1 MKKLM
6 AILLSLTL
14 ACAAVLPALAEG
26 KKDETVYVLANPD
39 GSARRVIV
47 SDYLSNPD
55 GADTIAD
62 VSNLEKIQNVKGDEA
77 FADGVWQAKD
87 NEIYYQGD
95 SSEALPVELKI
106 SATLDG
112 TEIAPADLAGKSG
125 HVTLRFDYAVSAS
138 YTKDAETVAVPFA
151 VITGAL
157 LDNEVF
163 ANVSVKNGQAV
174 NDGDRTVAVGLCV
187 PGLTAGLKL
196 ESDKVELPE
205 YLEISADVKN
215 FSLPV
220 TVTLATNEAFAA
232 LDADK
237 LQDADALKEA
247 ADKLTD
253 AMTQL
258 LDGSNQLYNGL
269 NDLKDGTTNLNNGI
283 NQLADGTDS
292 LAAGADTL
300 STGLTTLTANNETL
314 VGGARQVFETLLA
327 QANAALTQAGVDA
340 TLTVENYAD
349 VLGKLV
355 EAVSEEGVTAQARA
369 QVEAAVRAQADA
381 VRSEVTKAV
390 RPQVEAQVT
399 EAVKENVMAQ
409 ILATQNLTMETYEAA
424 QKAGLVTDAQ
434 RQQLEGALNQQMQT
448 AQVQQVIAQ
457 QTEAQMTSDTV
468 ADLIE
473 QNTEEQIGL
482 LVDQNMQSETVQ
494 AQIAAACEQG
504 APLVTLK
511 AQLDSYNTFYTGL
524 IAYTNGASDAA
535 SGAAQL
541 KAGADTLQ
549 SGAAQLK
556 DAMPALTDGVNKLV
570 DGAKAL
576 ADGLTTFDADGVSKL
591 TSAINEDLDPLLARA
606 QLLIEAA
613 QSYNNYSGLAE
624 GMDGAVRFIYRTD
637 AIE

>member
-77 FADGVWQAKD
+77 FADDVWQAKG

-112 TEIAPADLAGKSG
+112 TEIAPADLAGRSG

-138 YTKDAETVAVPFA
+138 YTKDAETVAMPFA

-187 PGLTAGLKL
+187 PGLTTGLKL

-327 QANAALTQAGVDA
+327 QANAALIQAGVDA

-409 ILATQNLTMETYEAA
+409 ILATQNLTMEKYEAA

-576 ADGLTTFDADGVSKL
+576 ADGLITFDADGVSKL

>member
-77 FADGVWQAKD
+77 FADDVWQAKG

-112 TEIAPADLAGKSG
+112 TEIAPADLAGRSG

-138 YTKDAETVAVPFA
+138 YTKDAETVAMPFA

-187 PGLTAGLKL
+187 PGLTTGLKL

-232 LDADK
+232 LDAGK

-327 QANAALTQAGVDA
+327 QANAALIQAGVDA

-409 ILATQNLTMETYEAA
+409 ILATQNLTMEKYEAA

-434 RQQLEGALNQQMQT
+434 RQQLEGALNQQMRT

-494 AQIAAACEQG
+494 AQIAAVCEQG

-576 ADGLTTFDADGVSKL
+576 ADGLITFDADGVSKL

>member
-77 FADGVWQAKD
+77 FADDVWQAKG

-112 TEIAPADLAGKSG
+112 TEIAPADLAGRSG

-138 YTKDAETVAVPFA
+138 YTKDAETVAMPFA

-187 PGLTAGLKL
+187 PGLTTGLKL

-232 LDADK
+232 LDAGK

-327 QANAALTQAGVDA
+327 QANAALIQAGVDA

-409 ILATQNLTMETYEAA
+409 ILATQNLTMEKYEAA

-494 AQIAAACEQG
+494 AQIAAVCEQG

-576 ADGLTTFDADGVSKL
+576 ADGLITFDADGVSKL

>member
-77 FADGVWQAKD
+77 FADGVWQAKG

-112 TEIAPADLAGKSG
+112 TEIAPADLAGRSG

-163 ANVSVKNGQAV
+163 ANVSIKNGQAV

-196 ESDKVELPE
+196 ENDKVELPE

-409 ILATQNLTMETYEAA
+409 ILATQNLTMEKYEAA

-473 QNTEEQIGL
+473 QNTEAQIGL

-556 DAMPALTDGVNKLV
+556 NAMPALTDGVSKLV
-570 DGAKAL
+570 DGAKTL

>member
-77 FADGVWQAKD
+77 FADDVWQAKG

-112 TEIAPADLAGKSG
+112 TEIAPADLAGRSG

-138 YTKDAETVAVPFA
+138 YTKDAETVAMPFA

-187 PGLTAGLKL
+187 PGLTTGLKL

-327 QANAALTQAGVDA
+327 QANAALIQAGVDA

-409 ILATQNLTMETYEAA
+409 ILATQNLTMEKYEAA

-494 AQIAAACEQG
+494 AQIAAVCEQG

-541 KAGADTLQ
+541 KDGADTLQ

-576 ADGLTTFDADGVSKL
+576 ADGLITFDADGVSKL

>member
-1 MKKLM
+1 MKKFI

-62 VSNLEKIQNVKGDEA
+62 VSNLEKIQNVKGNEA
-77 FADGVWQAKD
+77 FADGVWQAKG

-196 ESDKVELPE
+196 ERDKVELPE

-247 ADKLTD
+247 ADKLTN

-283 NQLADGTDS
+283 NQLADGTVS

-300 STGLTTLTANNETL
+300 SAGLTTLTANNETL

-340 TLTVENYAD
+340 ALTVENYAD
-349 VLGKLV
+349 VLGQLV
-355 EAVSEEGVTAQARA
+355 EAVSEESVTAQARA
-369 QVEAAVRAQADA
+369 QVEAAVRAQVDA

-390 RPQVEAQVT
+390 RPQVEAQVM

-409 ILATQNLTMETYEAA
+409 ILATQNLTLETYEAG

-434 RQQLEGALNQQMQT
+434 RQQLEGALDQQMQT
-448 AQVQQVIAQ
+448 AQVQQAIAQ
-457 QTEAQMTSDTV
+457 QTEAQMASDTV
-468 ADLIE
+468 AALIE
-473 QNTEEQIGL
+473 QHTEEQIGL
-482 LVDQNMQSETVQ
+482 LVEQNMQSEAVQ
-494 AQIAAACEQG
+494 AQIAAACEQS
-504 APLVTLK
+504 ASLVTLK

-556 DAMPALTDGVNKLV
+556 DAMPALTDGVSKLV

-591 TSAINEDLDPLLARA
+591 TSAINEELDPLLARA

>member
-77 FADGVWQAKD
+77 FADDVWQAKG

-112 TEIAPADLAGKSG
+112 TEIAPADLAGRSG

-138 YTKDAETVAVPFA
+138 YTKDAETVAMPFA

-187 PGLTAGLKL
+187 PGLTTGLKL

-327 QANAALTQAGVDA
+327 QANAALIQAGVDA

-399 EAVKENVMAQ
+399 EAVTENVMAQ
-409 ILATQNLTMETYEAA
+409 ILATQNLTMEKYEAA

-576 ADGLTTFDADGVSKL
+576 ADGLITFDADGVSKL

>member
-1 MKKLM
+1 M

-77 FADGVWQAKD
+77 FADDVWQAKG

-112 TEIAPADLAGKSG
+112 TEIAPADLAGRSG

-138 YTKDAETVAVPFA
+138 YTKDAETVAMPFA

-187 PGLTAGLKL
+187 PGLTTGLKL

-314 VGGARQVFETLLA
+314 VGGARQVLETLLA
-327 QANAALTQAGVDA
+327 QANAALIQAGVDA

-390 RPQVEAQVT
+390 RPQVDAQVT

-409 ILATQNLTMETYEAA
+409 ILATKNLTMETYEAA

-448 AQVQQVIAQ
+448 AQVQQAIAQ

-576 ADGLTTFDADGVSKL
+576 ADGLITFDADGVSKL

>member
-55 GADTIAD
+55 GADTISD

-77 FADGVWQAKD
+77 FADDVWQAKG

-112 TEIAPADLAGKSG
+112 TEIAPADLAGRSG

-138 YTKDAETVAVPFA
+138 YTKDAETVAMPFA

-187 PGLTAGLKL
+187 PGLTTGLKL

-327 QANAALTQAGVDA
+327 QANAALIQAGVDA

-409 ILATQNLTMETYEAA
+409 ILATQNLTMEKYEAA

-576 ADGLTTFDADGVSKL
+576 ADGLITFDADGVSKL

>member
-77 FADGVWQAKD
+77 FADDVWQAKG

-112 TEIAPADLAGKSG
+112 TEIAPADLAGRSG

-138 YTKDAETVAVPFA
+138 YTKDAETVAMPFA

-187 PGLTAGLKL
+187 PGLTTGLKL

-327 QANAALTQAGVDA
+327 QANAALIQAGVDA

-409 ILATQNLTMETYEAA
+409 ILATQNLTMEKYEAA

-434 RQQLEGALNQQMQT
+434 RQQLEGALNQQMRT

-494 AQIAAACEQG
+494 AQIAAVCEQG

-576 ADGLTTFDADGVSKL
+576 ADGLITFDADGVSKL

>member
-77 FADGVWQAKD
+77 FADGVWQAKG

-112 TEIAPADLAGKSG
+112 TEIAPADLAGRSG

-196 ESDKVELPE
+196 ENDKVELPE

-283 NQLADGTDS
+283 NQLADGTVS

-300 STGLTTLTANNETL
+300 STGLATLTANNETL

-409 ILATQNLTMETYEAA
+409 ILATQNLTMEKYEAA

-457 QTEAQMTSDTV
+457 QTEAQMASDTV

-549 SGAAQLK
+549 AGATQLK

-591 TSAINEDLDPLLARA
+591 TNAINEDLDPLLARA

>member
-77 FADGVWQAKD
+77 FADGVWQAKG

-125 HVTLRFDYAVSAS
+125 YVTLRFDYAVSAS
-138 YTKDAETVAVPFA
+138 YIKDAETVAVPFA

-157 LDNEVF
+157 LDNEGF

-349 VLGKLV
+349 EIG
-355 EAVSEEGVTAQARA
+355 RA
-369 QVEAAVRAQADA
+369 HV
-381 VRSEVTKAV
+381 
-390 RPQVEAQVT
+390 
-399 EAVKENVMAQ
+399 
-409 ILATQNLTMETYEAA
+409 
-424 QKAGLVTDAQ
+424 
-434 RQQLEGALNQQMQT
+434 
-448 AQVQQVIAQ
+448 
-457 QTEAQMTSDTV
+457 
-468 ADLIE
+468 
-473 QNTEEQIGL
+473 
-482 LVDQNMQSETVQ
+482 
-494 AQIAAACEQG
+494 
-504 APLVTLK
+504 
-511 AQLDSYNTFYTGL
+511 
-524 IAYTNGASDAA
+524 
-535 SGAAQL
+535 
-541 KAGADTLQ
+541 
-549 SGAAQLK
+549 
-556 DAMPALTDGVNKLV
+556 
-570 DGAKAL
+570 
-576 ADGLTTFDADGVSKL
+576 
-591 TSAINEDLDPLLARA
+591 
-606 QLLIEAA
+606 
-613 QSYNNYSGLAE
+613 
-624 GMDGAVRFIYRTD
+624 
-637 AIE
+637 

>member
-77 FADGVWQAKD
+77 FADDVWQAKG

-112 TEIAPADLAGKSG
+112 TEIAPADLAGRSG

-138 YTKDAETVAVPFA
+138 YTKDAETVAMPFA

-187 PGLTAGLKL
+187 PGLTTGLKL

-327 QANAALTQAGVDA
+327 QANAALIQAGVDA

-409 ILATQNLTMETYEAA
+409 ILATQNLTMEKYEAA

-576 ADGLTTFDADGVSKL
+576 ADGLITFDADGVSKL
-591 TSAINEDLDPLLARA
+591 TGAINEDLDPLLARA

-624 GMDGAVRFIYRTD
+624 GMDGVVRFIYRTD

>member
-1 MKKLM
+1 MKKFI

-62 VSNLEKIQNVKGDEA
+62 VSNLEKIQNIKGNEA
-77 FADGVWQAKD
+77 LADGVWQAKG

-196 ESDKVELPE
+196 ERDKVELPE

-247 ADKLTD
+247 ADKLTN

-269 NDLKDGTTNLNNGI
+269 NDLKDGTANLNDGI
-283 NQLADGTDS
+283 NQLADGTVS

-300 STGLTTLTANNETL
+300 SAGLTTLTANNETL

-340 TLTVENYAD
+340 ALTVENYAN
-349 VLGKLV
+349 VLGQLV
-355 EAVSEEGVTAQARA
+355 EAVSEESVTAQARA
-369 QVEAAVRAQADA
+369 QVEAAVRAQVDA

-390 RPQVEAQVT
+390 RPQVEAQVM

-409 ILATQNLTMETYEAA
+409 ILATQNLTLETYEAG

-434 RQQLEGALNQQMQT
+434 RQQLDGALDQQMQT
-448 AQVQQVIAQ
+448 AQVQQAIAQ
-457 QTEAQMTSDTV
+457 QTEAQMASDTV
-468 ADLIE
+468 AALIE
-473 QNTEEQIGL
+473 QHTEEQIGL
-482 LVDQNMQSETVQ
+482 LVEQNMQSEAVQ

-504 APLVTLK
+504 ASLVTLK

-556 DAMPALTDGVNKLV
+556 DAMPALTDGVSKLV

>member
-77 FADGVWQAKD
+77 FADGVWQANG

-112 TEIAPADLAGKSG
+112 TEIAPADLAGRSG

-220 TVTLATNEAFAA
+220 TVTLATNEAFAT

-283 NQLADGTDS
+283 NQLADGTVS

-327 QANAALTQAGVDA
+327 QANAALIQAGVDA

-448 AQVQQVIAQ
+448 AQVQQAIAQ

-576 ADGLTTFDADGVSKL
+576 ADGLITFDADGVSKL

>member
-1 MKKLM
+1 M

-62 VSNLEKIQNVKGDEA
+62 VSNLEKIQNVKGNEA
-77 FADGVWQAKD
+77 FADGFWQAKG

-283 NQLADGTDS
+283 NQLADGTVS

-399 EAVKENVMAQ
+399 EAVKENVMTQ

-448 AQVQQVIAQ
+448 AQVQQAIAQ

-468 ADLIE
+468 AALIE

-524 IAYTNGASDAA
+524 IAYTNGVSDAA

>member
-77 FADGVWQAKD
+77 FADDVWQAKG

-112 TEIAPADLAGKSG
+112 TEIAPADLAGRSG

-138 YTKDAETVAVPFA
+138 YTKDAETVAMPFA

-232 LDADK
+232 LDAGK

-327 QANAALTQAGVDA
+327 QANAALIQAGVDA

-409 ILATQNLTMETYEAA
+409 ILATQNLTMEKYEAA

-434 RQQLEGALNQQMQT
+434 RQQLEGALNQQMRT

-494 AQIAAACEQG
+494 AQIAAVCEQG

-576 ADGLTTFDADGVSKL
+576 ADGLITFDADGVSKL

>member
-47 SDYLSNPD
+47 SDYLSNPHS
-55 GADTIAD
+55 ADTIAD
-62 VSNLEKIQNVKGDEA
+62 VSNLEKIQNVKGNEA
-77 FADGVWQAKD
+77 FADGVWQAKG

-138 YTKDAETVAVPFA
+138 YTKEAENVAVPFA

-283 NQLADGTDS
+283 NQLADGTVS
-292 LAAGADTL
+292 LAVGADTL

-349 VLGKLV
+349 VLSKLV

-399 EAVKENVMAQ
+399 EAVKKNVMAQ
-409 ILATQNLTMETYEAA
+409 ILATQNLTLETYEAG

-434 RQQLEGALNQQMQT
+434 RQQLEGALDQQMQT
-448 AQVQQVIAQ
+448 AQVQQAIAQ

-468 ADLIE
+468 AALIE
-473 QNTEEQIGL
+473 QHTEEQIGL

-504 APLVTLK
+504 GPLVTLK

-576 ADGLTTFDADGVSKL
+576 ADGLITFDADGVSKL

>member
-77 FADGVWQAKD
+77 FADGVWQAKG

-112 TEIAPADLAGKSG
+112 MEIAPADLAGRSG

-138 YTKDAETVAVPFA
+138 YTKDAETIAVPFA

-187 PGLTAGLKL
+187 PGLTTGLKL

-327 QANAALTQAGVDA
+327 QANAALIQAGVDA

-349 VLGKLV
+349 ALGKLV

-390 RPQVEAQVT
+390 RPQVEA

-409 ILATQNLTMETYEAA
+409 ILATQNLTMEKYEAA

-541 KAGADTLQ
+541 KTGADTLQ

-591 TSAINEDLDPLLARA
+591 TGAINEDLDPLLARA

>member
-77 FADGVWQAKD
+77 FADDVWQAKG

-112 TEIAPADLAGKSG
+112 TEIAPADLAGRSG

-138 YTKDAETVAVPFA
+138 YTKDAETVAMPFA

-187 PGLTAGLKL
+187 PGLTTGLKL

-327 QANAALTQAGVDA
+327 QANAALIQAGVDA

-390 RPQVEAQVT
+390 RPQGEAQVT

-409 ILATQNLTMETYEAA
+409 ILATQNLTMEKYEAA

-576 ADGLTTFDADGVSKL
+576 ADGLITFDADGVSKL

>member
-77 FADGVWQAKD
+77 FADDVWQAKG

-112 TEIAPADLAGKSG
+112 TEIAPADLAGRSG

-138 YTKDAETVAVPFA
+138 YTKDAETVAMPFA

-187 PGLTAGLKL
+187 PGLTTGLKL

-300 STGLTTLTANNETL
+300 STGLTILTANNETL

-327 QANAALTQAGVDA
+327 QANAALIQAGVDA

-409 ILATQNLTMETYEAA
+409 ILATQNLTMEKYEAA

-576 ADGLTTFDADGVSKL
+576 ADGLITFDADGVSKL

>member
-1 MKKLM
+1 M

-47 SDYLSNPD
+47 SDYLSNPHS
-55 GADTIAD
+55 ADTIAD
-62 VSNLEKIQNVKGDEA
+62 VSNLEKIQNVKGNEA
-77 FADGVWQAKD
+77 FADGVWQAKG
-87 NEIYYQGD
+87 NEIYSQGD
-95 SSEALPVELKI
+95 SSEALPVDLKI

-125 HVTLRFDYAVSAS
+125 HVTLRFDYAVNAS

-163 ANVSVKNGQAV
+163 ANVSVKNGRAV

-232 LDADK
+232 LGADK

-283 NQLADGTDS
+283 NQLADGTVS

-349 VLGKLV
+349 VLSKLV

-399 EAVKENVMAQ
+399 EAVKENVMTQ

-448 AQVQQVIAQ
+448 AQVQQAIAR
-457 QTEAQMTSDTV
+457 QTEAQMVSDTV
-468 ADLIE
+468 AALIE

-576 ADGLTTFDADGVSKL
+576 ADGLITFDADGVFKL

>member
-77 FADGVWQAKD
+77 FADGVWQANG

-112 TEIAPADLAGKSG
+112 TEIAPADLAGRSG

-163 ANVSVKNGQAV
+163 ANVSIKNGQAV

-196 ESDKVELPE
+196 ENDKVELPE

-457 QTEAQMTSDTV
+457 QTEAQMASDTV

-549 SGAAQLK
+549 AGAAQLK

>member
-77 FADGVWQAKD
+77 FADDVWQAKG

-112 TEIAPADLAGKSG
+112 TEIAPADLAGRSG

-138 YTKDAETVAVPFA
+138 YTKDAETVAMPFA

-187 PGLTAGLKL
+187 PGLTTGLKL

-327 QANAALTQAGVDA
+327 QANAALIQAGVDA

-409 ILATQNLTMETYEAA
+409 ILATQNLTMEKYEAA

-576 ADGLTTFDADGVSKL
+576 ADGLITFDADGVSKL

-637 AIE
+637 TIE

>member
-62 VSNLEKIQNVKGDEA
+62 VSNLEKIQNVKGSEA
-77 FADGVWQAKD
+77 FENSVWQAKG

-163 ANVSVKNGQAV
+163 ANMSVKNGQAV

-283 NQLADGTDS
+283 NQLADGTVS

-349 VLGKLV
+349 VLSKLV

-369 QVEAAVRAQADA
+369 QVEVAVRAQADA

-399 EAVKENVMAQ
+399 EAVKENVMTQ

-424 QKAGLVTDAQ
+424 QKAGLVTDEQ

-448 AQVQQVIAQ
+448 AQVQQAIAQ

-468 ADLIE
+468 AALIE
-473 QNTEEQIGL
+473 QNTEEEIGL

>member
-77 FADGVWQAKD
+77 FADGVWQAKS

-112 TEIAPADLAGKSG
+112 TEIAPADLAGRSG

-138 YTKDAETVAVPFA
+138 YTKDAETVAMPFA

-187 PGLTAGLKL
+187 PGLTTGLKL

-232 LDADK
+232 LDAGK

-327 QANAALTQAGVDA
+327 QANAALIQAGVDA

-409 ILATQNLTMETYEAA
+409 ILATQNLTMEKYEAA

-434 RQQLEGALNQQMQT
+434 RQQLEGALNQQMRT

-494 AQIAAACEQG
+494 AQIAAVCEQG

-576 ADGLTTFDADGVSKL
+576 ADGLITFDADGVSKL

>member
-1 MKKLM
+1 M

-14 ACAAVLPALAEG
+14 ACAAVLPALAEK
-26 KKDETVYVLANPD
+26 KKDETVYVLANSD

-77 FADGVWQAKD
+77 FADGVWQAKG

-196 ESDKVELPE
+196 ENDKVELPE

-283 NQLADGTDS
+283 NQLADGTVS

-327 QANAALTQAGVDA
+327 QANAALIQAGVDA

-448 AQVQQVIAQ
+448 AQVQQAIAQ

-482 LVDQNMQSETVQ
+482 LVDQNMQSEPVQ
-494 AQIAAACEQG
+494 AQIAAGC
-504 APLVTLK
+504 T
-511 AQLDSYNTFYTGL
+511 
-524 IAYTNGASDAA
+524 
-535 SGAAQL
+535 
-541 KAGADTLQ
+541 
-549 SGAAQLK
+549 
-556 DAMPALTDGVNKLV
+556 
-570 DGAKAL
+570 
-576 ADGLTTFDADGVSKL
+576 
-591 TSAINEDLDPLLARA
+591 ARHP
-606 QLLIEAA
+606 
-613 QSYNNYSGLAE
+613 
-624 GMDGAVRFIYRTD
+624 
-637 AIE
+637 

>member
-77 FADGVWQAKD
+77 FADDVWQAKG

-112 TEIAPADLAGKSG
+112 TEIAPADLAGRSG

-138 YTKDAETVAVPFA
+138 YTKDAETVAMPFA

-187 PGLTAGLKL
+187 PGLTTGLKL

-258 LDGSNQLYNGL
+258 LDGSNQLYTGL

-327 QANAALTQAGVDA
+327 QANAALIQAGVDA

-409 ILATQNLTMETYEAA
+409 ILATQNLTMEKYEAA

-576 ADGLTTFDADGVSKL
+576 ADGLITFDADGVSKL

>member
-1 MKKLM
+1 M
-6 AILLSLTL
+6 
-14 ACAAVLPALAEG
+14 E
-26 KKDETVYVLANPD
+26 
-39 GSARRVIV
+39 
-47 SDYLSNPD
+47 
-55 GADTIAD
+55 
-62 VSNLEKIQNVKGDEA
+62 
-77 FADGVWQAKD
+77 
-87 NEIYYQGD
+87 
-95 SSEALPVELKI
+95 
-106 SATLDG
+106 
-112 TEIAPADLAGKSG
+112 
-125 HVTLRFDYAVSAS
+125 HVTFSFGVGGWGWVTA
-138 YTKDAETVAVPFA
+138 
-151 VITGAL
+151 IGAL

-187 PGLTAGLKL
+187 PGLIAGLKL
-196 ESDKVELPE
+196 ERDKVELPE

-247 ADKLTD
+247 ADKLTN

-283 NQLADGTDS
+283 NQLADGTVS

-300 STGLTTLTANNETL
+300 SAGLTTLTANNETL

-340 TLTVENYAD
+340 ALTVENYAD
-349 VLGKLV
+349 VLGQLV
-355 EAVSEEGVTAQARA
+355 EAVSEESVTAQARA
-369 QVEAAVRAQADA
+369 QVEAAVRAQVDA

-390 RPQVEAQVT
+390 RPQVEAQVM

-409 ILATQNLTMETYEAA
+409 ILATQNLTLETYEAG

-434 RQQLEGALNQQMQT
+434 RQQLEGALDQQMQT
-448 AQVQQVIAQ
+448 AQVQQAIAQ
-457 QTEAQMTSDTV
+457 QTEAQMASDTV
-468 ADLIE
+468 AALIE
-473 QNTEEQIGL
+473 QHTEEQIGL
-482 LVDQNMQSETVQ
+482 LVEQNMQSEAVQ

-504 APLVTLK
+504 ASLVTLK

>member
-77 FADGVWQAKD
+77 FADDVWQAKG

-112 TEIAPADLAGKSG
+112 TEIAPADLAGRSG

-138 YTKDAETVAVPFA
+138 YTKDAETVAMPFA

-187 PGLTAGLKL
+187 PGLTTGLKL

-327 QANAALTQAGVDA
+327 QANAALIQAGVDA

-409 ILATQNLTMETYEAA
+409 ILATQNLTMEKYEAA

-434 RQQLEGALNQQMQT
+434 RQQLEGALNQQMRT

-576 ADGLTTFDADGVSKL
+576 ADGLITFDADGVSKL

>member
-77 FADGVWQAKD
+77 FADDVWQAKG

-112 TEIAPADLAGKSG
+112 TEIAPADLAGRSG

-138 YTKDAETVAVPFA
+138 YTKDAETVAMPFA

-187 PGLTAGLKL
+187 PGLTTGLKL

-232 LDADK
+232 LDAGK

-258 LDGSNQLYNGL
+258 LDGSNQLYTGL

-327 QANAALTQAGVDA
+327 QANAALIQAGVDA

-409 ILATQNLTMETYEAA
+409 ILATQNLTMEKYEAA

-434 RQQLEGALNQQMQT
+434 RQQLEGALNQQMRT

-494 AQIAAACEQG
+494 AQIAAVCEQG

-576 ADGLTTFDADGVSKL
+576 ADGLITFDADGVSKL

>member
-77 FADGVWQAKD
+77 FADDVWQAKG

-112 TEIAPADLAGKSG
+112 TEIAPADLAGRSG

-138 YTKDAETVAVPFA
+138 YTKDAETVAMPFA

-187 PGLTAGLKL
+187 PGLTTGLKL

-300 STGLTTLTANNETL
+300 STGLTILTANNETL

-327 QANAALTQAGVDA
+327 QANAALIQAGVDA

-409 ILATQNLTMETYEAA
+409 ILATQNLTMEKYEAA

-434 RQQLEGALNQQMQT
+434 RQQLEGALNQQMRT

-576 ADGLTTFDADGVSKL
+576 ADGLITFDADGVSKL

>member
-77 FADGVWQAKD
+77 FADGVWQAKG

-112 TEIAPADLAGKSG
+112 TEIAPADLAGRSG

-138 YTKDAETVAVPFA
+138 YTKDAETVAMPFA

-187 PGLTAGLKL
+187 PGLTTGLKL

-232 LDADK
+232 QFLGTGAK
-237 LQDADALKEA
+237 LKENHGWEI
-247 ADKLTD
+247 DLEKTNVN
-253 AMTQL
+253 
-258 LDGSNQLYNGL
+258 GS
-269 NDLKDGTTNLNNGI
+269 GI
-283 NQLADGTDS
+283 S
-292 LAAGADTL
+292 LGHPIGC
-300 STGLTTLTANNETL
+300 TGLRIIVSMLYEMERRGAT
-314 VGGARQVFETLLA
+314 VGGASLCVGGGPAMASLW
-327 QANAALTQAGVDA
+327 
-340 TLTVENYAD
+340 
-349 VLGKLV
+349 
-355 EAVSEEGVTAQARA
+355 
-369 QVEAAVRAQADA
+369 
-381 VRSEVTKAV
+381 TK
-390 RPQVEAQVT
+390 
-399 EAVKENVMAQ
+399 K
-409 ILATQNLTMETYEAA
+409 
-424 QKAGLVTDAQ
+424 
-434 RQQLEGALNQQMQT
+434 
-448 AQVQQVIAQ
+448 
-457 QTEAQMTSDTV
+457 
-468 ADLIE
+468 
-473 QNTEEQIGL
+473 
-482 LVDQNMQSETVQ
+482 
-494 AQIAAACEQG
+494 
-504 APLVTLK
+504 
-511 AQLDSYNTFYTGL
+511 
-524 IAYTNGASDAA
+524 
-535 SGAAQL
+535 
-541 KAGADTLQ
+541 
-549 SGAAQLK
+549 
-556 DAMPALTDGVNKLV
+556 
-570 DGAKAL
+570 
-576 ADGLTTFDADGVSKL
+576 
-591 TSAINEDLDPLLARA
+591 
-606 QLLIEAA
+606 
-613 QSYNNYSGLAE
+613 
-624 GMDGAVRFIYRTD
+624 MD
-637 AIE
+637 

>member
-77 FADGVWQAKD
+77 FADDVWQAKG

-112 TEIAPADLAGKSG
+112 TEIAPADLAGRSG

-138 YTKDAETVAVPFA
+138 YTKDAETVAMPFA

-187 PGLTAGLKL
+187 PGLTTGLKL

-220 TVTLATNEAFAA
+220 TVTLATTEAFAA
-232 LDADK
+232 LDAGK

-327 QANAALTQAGVDA
+327 QANAALIQAGVDA

-409 ILATQNLTMETYEAA
+409 ILATQNLTMEKYEAA

-494 AQIAAACEQG
+494 AQIAAVCEQG

-576 ADGLTTFDADGVSKL
+576 ADGLITFDADGVSKL

>member
-47 SDYLSNPD
+47 SDYLSNPE

-62 VSNLEKIQNVKGDEA
+62 VSNLEKIQNVKGDEV
-77 FADGVWQAKD
+77 FADGVWQARG

-95 SSEALPVELKI
+95 SGDTLPVELKI

-112 TEIAPADLAGKSG
+112 EDVAPADLAGRSG

-138 YTKDAETVAVPFA
+138 YTRDGEAVAVPFA
-151 VITGAL
+151 VMTGVL

-196 ESDKVELPE
+196 ENDKVELPE

-327 QANAALTQAGVDA
+327 QANAALIQAGVDA

-409 ILATQNLTMETYEAA
+409 ILATQNLTMEKYEAA

-457 QTEAQMTSDTV
+457 QTEAQMASDTV

-549 SGAAQLK
+549 AGAAQLK

>member
-77 FADGVWQAKD
+77 FADGVWQAKG

-112 TEIAPADLAGKSG
+112 TEIAPADLAGRSG

-138 YTKDAETVAVPFA
+138 YTKDAETIAVPFA

-196 ESDKVELPE
+196 ENDKVELPE

-369 QVEAAVRAQADA
+369 QVEAAVRAQADT

-409 ILATQNLTMETYEAA
+409 ILATQNLTMEKYEAA

-549 SGAAQLK
+549 AGAAQLK